1 MLKQFFKVKMPT
13 INSNVAPSITP
24 LKLKNLGL
32 NTDEL
37 IEMLDSSF
45 NEILSRNG
53 TGSEK
58 EKNESSFYYKKG
70 KPTISIMDYLKRIRK
85 FTDFSNEVLMIAYVY
100 VEHVM
105 ETGMLNL
112 QKLNLHK

>member
-1 MLKQFFKVKMPT
+1 MPK
-13 INSNVAPSITP
+13 INSSVASSIIP
-24 LKLKNLGL
+24 LRLKNSGL

-37 IEMLDSSF
+37 IEKLDLSF
-45 NEILSRNG
+45 TEILSRNG

-58 EKNESSFYYKKG
+58 EKNESSFYFKKG

-85 FTDFSNEVLMIAYVY
+85 FTDFSNEVLMIACVY
-100 VEHVM
+100 VEHIM
-105 ETGMLNL
+105 EAGMLNL